1 MPALCTIVSLQE
13 WLQRVCKSAKT
24 IRPLGSSLLSGEE
37 YLLLNLDHLPC
48 RIAETLFIIKLSVG
62 PHMLCHRTF
71 FEVGLLHEIV
81 SYTY

>member
-1 MPALCTIVSLQE
+1 MPALCTIVLLQE

-48 RIAETLFIIKLSVG
+48 RIAETLFIIKLVRWSSYVM
-62 PHMLCHRTF
+62 PSD
-71 FEVGLLHEIV
+71 IV
-81 SYTY
+81 WSRPTAWNS